1 MLSVLKQIVAV
12 MKPGYSKLLLY
23 ENVLPRIGA
32 STYQAM
38 ADVTMMCT
46 LSAAERTQVKWE
58 RLLLEV
64 DLDVVN
70 IWSDPSS
77 SESIIEAELFVAKNW
92 K

>member
-1 MLSVLKQIVAV
+1 MSVLKHIVAV

-23 ENVLPRIGA
+23 ENVLPRTGA

-46 LSAAERTQVKWE
+46 LSAAERTQSKWE

-64 DLDVVN
+64 DLEIVK

-77 SESIIEAELFVAKNW
+77 SESIIEAGLQVLPK
-92 K
+92 